1 MEDAGGADVAAVV
14 VVAAVGDVGVVDID
28 AAGSGDR
35 ADGAVRAVVVSCVRV
50 GVGLVVEAAES
61 AGVE

>member
-1 MEDAGGADVAAVV
+1 MEDAGGADVAAV
-14 VVAAVGDVGVVDID
+14 GDVGVVDTD
-28 AAGSGDR
+28 AAGSGNR
-35 ADGAVRAVVVSCVRV
+35 ADGAVGAVVVVIVGCVRV